1 MSSRTAKRSKR
12 SRRPSTGILAEPEA
26 GARTRS
32 EKSKASSPACAPAK
46 AVNGGN
52 VEDILDIMCRE
63 AGQQALVAEQFSGIE
78 LSEQER
84 QLGLEVLEIM
94 ARNVERQVREA
105 LSEHVRM
112 SPFLPPAVASKL
124 ADDLGAEALPVIQNS
139 ALLSDQDLIAIVCR
153 GSEDKQIAVAK
164 RSHIAPEVADALVET
179 GNERVVGTL
188 LSNQR
193 AEIHE
198 QSLLKVLKEFGQ
210 SGDIQALIVER
221 LALPLSLSEALIS
234 RVSEVL
240 CERLVARHRLPRPMA
255 DELTM
260 HGRERALT
268 QMVTDD
274 SRSSEIERLAVILH
288 AKDALTPTLILRA
301 LCAGSLEFFKAAI
314 AARAGMRSAEAEF
327 LIFESGRG
335 GLEEVYRRAALPD
348 ELFVAFRSAV
358 NVINETRREERRY
371 RPLEIT
377 ERIMERLRQEYDS
390 VCPEGLE
397 HTLSQLS
404 HFVVGR
410 RETPVRGLG

>member
-1 MSSRTAKRSKR
+1 MSTASRIEH
-12 SRRPSTGILAEPEA
+12 PPEQA
-26 GARTRS
+26 A
-32 EKSKASSPACAPAK
+32 
-46 AVNGGN
+46 NGGA
-52 VEDILDIMCRE
+52 VEDILDIMSRE
-63 AGQQALVAEQFSGIE
+63 VDQQALVAQQFSGIE

-84 QLGLEVLEIM
+84 QLGLEILEIM

-112 SPFLPPAVASKL
+112 SPFLPPSVASKL
-124 ADDLGAEALPVIQNS
+124 ADDLGAEALPIIQNS
-139 ALLSDQDLIAIVCR
+139 SLLSDQDLIAIVCR

-164 RSHIAPEVADALVET
+164 RNNVASTVADALVET

-188 LSNQR
+188 LSNQS
-193 AEIHE
+193 AEITE
-198 QSLLKVLKEFGQ
+198 RSLLKVLKEFGE
-210 SGDIQALIVER
+210 SGDIQALVVER

-274 SRSSEIERLAVILH
+274 SRTSEIERLAVVLH
-288 AKDALTPTLILRA
+288 AKDALTPTLVLRA
-301 LCAGSLEFFKAAI
+301 LCAGSVEFFKAAM
-314 AARAGMRSAEAEF
+314 AARARMRSEEVDF
-327 LIFESGRG
+327 LVFENGRG
-335 GLEEVYRRAALPD
+335 GLEEVYRRAGLPD

-358 NVINETRREERRY
+358 DVITETRRDERRY
-371 RPLEIT
+371 RPLEVT

-404 HFVVGR
+404 HFVMGR
-410 RETPVRGLG
+410 TAGPIRGLG

>member
-1 MSSRTAKRSKR
+1 MSNKAAKRSRR
-12 SRRPSTGILAEPEA
+12 SRRPSQGVLADPLE
-26 GARTRS
+26 GVRTRPD
-32 EKSKASSPACAPAK
+32 KTTASGRERAPAR
-46 AVNGGN
+46 AERGGN
-52 VEDILDIMCRE
+52 VESILDIMSRE
-63 AGQQALVAEQFSGIE
+63 VDQQALVAEQFSGIE
-78 LSEQER
+78 LSERER
-84 QLGLEVLEIM
+84 QLGLEILEIM

-153 GSEDKQIAVAK
+153 GSEDKQLAVAK
-164 RSHIAPEVADALVET
+164 RSHVTPQVADALVET
-179 GNERVVGTL
+179 GNEKVVGTL
-188 LSNQR
+188 LSNQS
-193 AEIHE
+193 AEITE
-198 QSLLKVLKEFGQ
+198 RSLLRVLKEFGQ

-240 CERLVARHRLPRPMA
+240 CERLVARHRLPRHMA

-274 SRSSEIERLAVILH
+274 SRPSEIERLAVVLH
-288 AKDALTPTLILRA
+288 AKDALTPTLVLRA
-301 LCAGSLEFFKAAI
+301 LCAGSLEFFKAAM
-314 AARAGMRSAEAEF
+314 AARARMRSAEVDF
-327 LIFESGRG
+327 LIFENGRG
-335 GLEEVYRRAALPD
+335 GLEEVYRRAELPD

-358 NVINETRREERRY
+358 NVINETRRDQRRY

-410 RETPVRGLG
+410 RTMPIRGLG

>member
-1 MSSRTAKRSKR
+1 MSNRTAKRSKR
-12 SRRPSTGILAEPEA
+12 YRDPSKDLLTDPVGRAPIQAENDA
-26 GARTRS
+26 
-32 EKSKASSPACAPAK
+32 ASDVEFPPAET
-46 AVNGGN
+46 VNGGN
-52 VEDILDIMCRE
+52 VEHILDIMGRE
-63 AGQQALVAEQFSGIE
+63 VDQRARVAEQFSGVE
-78 LSEQER
+78 LSDQER
-84 QLGLEVLEIM
+84 QLGLEILEIM

-124 ADDLGAEALPVIQNS
+124 ADDLGAQALPIIQNS
-139 ALLSDQDLIAIVCR
+139 GLLSDQDLISIVCR
-153 GSEDKQIAVAK
+153 GSEDKQIAVAM
-164 RSHIAPEVADALVET
+164 RNHVAPDVADALVET
-179 GNERVVGTL
+179 GNEKVVGTL
-188 LSNQR
+188 LSNQC
-193 AEIHE
+193 AEITE
-198 QSLLKVLKEFGQ
+198 RSLLKVLKEFGQ

-221 LALPLSLSEALIS
+221 LALPLALSEALIS

-240 CERLVARHRLPRPMA
+240 CERLVECHRLPRPMA

-274 SRSSEIERLAVILH
+274 SRPSEIERLAVILH

-314 AARAGMRSAEAEF
+314 AARAQIRSAEADF
-327 LIFESGRG
+327 LIFENGRG
-335 GLEEVYRRAALPD
+335 GLEEVYRRAGLPD

-358 NVINETRREERRY
+358 DVINETRRGERRY
-371 RPLEIT
+371 RPLEVT
-377 ERIMERLRQEYDS
+377 ERIMERLRQEYDN

-410 RETPVRGLG
+410 SAMPVRGIS

>member
-1 MSSRTAKRSKR
+1 MSTASRIEH
-12 SRRPSTGILAEPEA
+12 PPEQA
-26 GARTRS
+26 A
-32 EKSKASSPACAPAK
+32 
-46 AVNGGN
+46 NGGA
-52 VEDILDIMCRE
+52 VEDILDIMSRE
-63 AGQQALVAEQFSGIE
+63 VDQQALVAQQFSGIE

-84 QLGLEVLEIM
+84 QLGLEILEIM

-112 SPFLPPAVASKL
+112 SPFLPPTVASKL
-124 ADDLGAEALPVIQNS
+124 ADDLGAEALPIIQNS
-139 ALLSDQDLIAIVCR
+139 ALLSDRDLIAIVCR

-164 RSHIAPEVADALVET
+164 RNNVASTVADALVET

-188 LSNQR
+188 LSNQS
-193 AEIHE
+193 AEITE
-198 QSLLKVLKEFGQ
+198 RSLLKVLREFGE
-210 SGDIQALIVER
+210 SGDIQALVVER

-240 CERLVARHRLPRPMA
+240 CERLVAHHRLPRPMA

-268 QMVTDD
+268 QLVTDD
-274 SRSSEIERLAVILH
+274 SRTSEIERLAVVLH
-288 AKDALTPTLILRA
+288 AKDALTPTLVLRA
-301 LCAGSLEFFKAAI
+301 LCAGSVEFFKAAM
-314 AARAGMRSAEAEF
+314 AARARMRAEEVDF
-327 LIFESGRG
+327 LVFENGRG
-335 GLEEVYRRAALPD
+335 GLEEVYRRAGLPE

-358 NVINETRREERRY
+358 DVITETRRDKRRY
-371 RPLEIT
+371 RPLEVT

-404 HFVVGR
+404 HFVMGR
-410 RETPVRGLG
+410 TAGPIRGLG

>member
-1 MSSRTAKRSKR
+1 MSNKAAKKSKR
-12 SRRPSTGILAEPEA
+12 SRRPSQGVLADPVQ
-26 GARTRS
+26 GVRTRS
-32 EKSKASSPACAPAK
+32 DKTTASGTERAPAQ
-46 AVNGGN
+46 AERGGN
-52 VEDILDIMCRE
+52 VESILDIMSRE
-63 AGQQALVAEQFSGIE
+63 VDQQALVAEQFSGIE
-78 LSEQER
+78 LGEQER
-84 QLGLEVLEIM
+84 QLGLEILEIM

-153 GSEDKQIAVAK
+153 GSEDKQLAVAK
-164 RSHIAPEVADALVET
+164 RSHVTPKVADALVET
-179 GNERVVGTL
+179 GNEKVVGTL
-188 LSNQR
+188 LSNQS
-193 AEIHE
+193 AEITE
-198 QSLLKVLKEFGQ
+198 RSLLRVLKEFGQ

-240 CERLVARHRLPRPMA
+240 CERLVARHRLPRHMA

-274 SRSSEIERLAVILH
+274 SRPSEVERLAVALH
-288 AKDALTPTLILRA
+288 AKDALTPTLVLRA
-301 LCAGSLEFFKAAI
+301 LCAGSLEFFKAAM
-314 AARAGMRSAEAEF
+314 AARARMRSAEVDF
-327 LIFESGRG
+327 LIFENGRG
-335 GLEEVYRRAALPD
+335 GLEEVYRRAELPD

-358 NVINETRREERRY
+358 NVINETRHDERRY

-410 RETPVRGLG
+410 RATPIRGLG

>member
-1 MSSRTAKRSKR
+1 MSNTTMKRSTR
-12 SRRPSTGILAEPEA
+12 SRRSSRSALADPIA
-26 GARTRS
+26 GAQARS
-32 EKSKASSPACAPAK
+32 DSTARKIEHPPAQAA
-46 AVNGGN
+46 NGGA
-52 VEDILDIMCRE
+52 VENILDIMSRE
-63 AGQQALVAEQFSGIE
+63 VGQQALVAEQFSGIE

-84 QLGLEVLEIM
+84 QLGLEILEIM

-112 SPFLPPAVASKL
+112 SPFLPPSVASKL
-124 ADDLGAEALPVIQNS
+124 ADDLGAEALPIIQNS
-139 ALLSDQDLIAIVCR
+139 SLLSDQDLIAIVCR

-164 RSHIAPEVADALVET
+164 RNNVASTVADALVET

-188 LSNQR
+188 LSNQS
-193 AEIHE
+193 AEITE
-198 QSLLKVLKEFGQ
+198 RSLLKVLKEFGE
-210 SGDIQALIVER
+210 SGDIQALVVER

-274 SRSSEIERLAVILH
+274 SRTSEIERLAVVLH
-288 AKDALTPTLILRA
+288 AKDALTPTLVLRA
-301 LCAGSLEFFKAAI
+301 LCAGSVEFFKAAM
-314 AARAGMRSAEAEF
+314 AARARMRSEEVDF
-327 LIFESGRG
+327 LVFENGRG
-335 GLEEVYRRAALPD
+335 GLEEVYRRAGLPD

-358 NVINETRREERRY
+358 DVITETRRDERRY
-371 RPLEIT
+371 RPLEVT

-404 HFVVGR
+404 HFVMGR
-410 RETPVRGLG
+410 TAGPIRGLG

>member
-1 MSSRTAKRSKR
+1 MSNRTAKTSNRYRGSQQHL
-12 SRRPSTGILAEPEA
+12 LADPVDRA
-26 GARTRS
+26 PTQADNDP
-32 EKSKASSPACAPAK
+32 ASGFESLPAD

-52 VEDILDIMCRE
+52 VEDILEIMGRE
-63 AGQQALVAEQFSGIE
+63 VDQQALVAEQFSGIE

-84 QLGLEVLEIM
+84 ELGLEILEIM

-112 SPFLPPAVASKL
+112 SPFLPPAVASNL
-124 ADDLGAEALPVIQNS
+124 ADDLGAEALPIIQNS
-139 ALLSDQDLIAIVCR
+139 ALLRDQDLIAIVCR

-164 RSHIAPEVADALVET
+164 RDHVAPKVAEALVET
-179 GNERVVGTL
+179 GNEKVVGTL

-193 AEIHE
+193 AEITE
-198 QSLLKVLKEFGQ
+198 RSLLKVLKEFGE
-210 SGDIQALIVER
+210 SGDIQALVVER
-221 LALPLSLSEALIS
+221 LALPLALSEALIS
-234 RVSEVL
+234 RISEVL
-240 CERLVARHRLPRPMA
+240 CERLVACHRLPRHMA

-274 SRSSEIERLAVILH
+274 SRPSEIERLAVILH

-314 AARAGMRSAEAEF
+314 AARARIRSAEADF
-327 LIFESGRG
+327 LIFENGRG
-335 GLEEVYRRAALPD
+335 GLEEVYRRAGLPD

-358 NVINETRREERRY
+358 DVINETRRDERCY

-377 ERIMERLRQEYDS
+377 ERIMERLRQEYDN

-410 RETPVRGLG
+410 SAMPVRGIT